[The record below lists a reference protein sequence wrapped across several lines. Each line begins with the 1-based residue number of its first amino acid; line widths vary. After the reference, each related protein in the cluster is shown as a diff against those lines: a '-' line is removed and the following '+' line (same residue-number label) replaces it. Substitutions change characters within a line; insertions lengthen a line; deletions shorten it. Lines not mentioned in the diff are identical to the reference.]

1 MLKKNINK
9 DKNLING
16 STGYIRDIIYFP
28 EEENKNKIE
37 TKFGQDTASNK
48 RQNWNDCLGS
58 ASPENETKSRQ
69 NPAWKK
75 KNENKH

>member
-37 TKFGQDTASNK
+37 I
-48 RQNWNDCLGS
+48 
-58 ASPENETKSRQ
+58 
-69 NPAWKK
+69 
-75 KNENKH
+75 KNRMPNYLII

>member
-37 TKFGQDTASNK
+37 I
-48 RQNWNDCLGS
+48 
-58 ASPENETKSRQ
+58 ENRMP
-69 NPAWKK
+69 NYLII
-75 KNENKH
+75 